1 MWLNLAWKNIRN
13 NPLGTALTLLLF
25 ALGIGLTNLL
35 MLLNHQLEQQFVKN
49 LAGVDL
55 VIGAKGSP
63 LQMILCNM
71 YHIDAPTGNIPLK
84 AAQPFLNPNH
94 PFIKKAIP
102 LSLGDSYQ
110 GYRIVG
116 STPDFAKWYDL
127 KLSSGHLPN
136 QSLEVV
142 IGASVAA
149 KIGLKIG
156 STFKSNHGLV
166 RTDDGIDHAH
176 EADDFKIVGI
186 FESSGSVA
194 DQLILTPL
202 ESIWAVHEH
211 EKEAIPDSLRAIT
224 SVLVQFKGRNMA
236 TLNMQRN
243 INENTELQ
251 AATPAIEIQRLREL
265 TGAGEALL
273 QGLAYL
279 ILIVSGLSIFIAL
292 YQSLRERKYEL
303 ALLRVMGAAR
313 FGVFWLICIEGI
325 LLALL
330 GSLMGILLSHMAM
343 QILSHHMMG
352 QYRYHFTGW
361 LFLKQELGMILGA
374 FGIGLLAAILPARS
388 AYQADISK
396 TLSNT

>member
-1 MWLNLAWKNIRN
+1 MWFNLAWKNIRN
-13 NPLGTALTLLLF
+13 NPLATALTLILF

-35 MLLNHQLEQQFVKN
+35 MLLNHQLERQFVKN

-84 AAQPFLNPNH
+84 VAQPFLNPNH

-102 LSLGDSYQ
+102 LSLGDSYG

-116 STPDFAKWYDL
+116 STNDFPNWYGA
-127 KLSSGHLPN
+127 KLSNGHLPN
-136 QSLEVV
+136 QALEVV
-142 IGASVAA
+142 IGSTVA
-149 KIGLKIG
+149 KKTGLKMG

-166 RTDDGIDHAH
+166 NEEDGIDHRH
-176 EADDFKIVGI
+176 EADDFKVVGT
-186 FESSGSVA
+186 FAPSGSVA

-224 SVLVQFKGRNMA
+224 SVLAQFKGRSIA

-243 INENTELQ
+243 INENTALQ

-279 ILIVSGLSIFIAL
+279 IIMVSGLSIFIAL

-313 FGVFWLICIEGI
+313 LGVFWLICIEGI

-330 GSLMGILLSHMAM
+330 GSLIGILLSHLAM
-343 QILSHHMMG
+343 QILGSYMTG
-352 QYRYHFTGW
+352 QYRYTFTGG
-361 LFLKQELGMILGA
+361 LFLKQELWFILGA
-374 FGIGLLAAILPARS
+374 LILGFWAAILPARS
-388 AYQADISK
+388 AYQTDISK
-396 TLSNT
+396 TLAK

>member
-1 MWLNLAWKNIRN
+1 MWFNLAWKNIRN
-13 NPLGTALTLLLF
+13 SPLATALTLVLF

-35 MLLNHQLEQQFVKN
+35 MLLNHQLERQFVKN
-49 LAGVDL
+49 LAGIDL

-84 AAQPFLNPNH
+84 VAQPFLNPNH

-102 LSLGDSYQ
+102 LSLGDSYK

-116 STPDFAKWYDL
+116 STNDFPNWYDA
-127 KLSSGHLPN
+127 KLASGRLPN

-142 IGASVAA
+142 IGTSVAE
-149 KIGLKIG
+149 KTGLKLG

-166 RTDDGIDHAH
+166 REDDGIDHAH
-176 EADDFKIVGI
+176 EADDFKVVGI
-186 FESSGSVA
+186 FAPSGSVA
-194 DQLILTPL
+194 DQLVLTPL

-224 SVLVQFKGRNMA
+224 SVLVQFKGRNIA
-236 TLNMQRN
+236 TLNMQRS

-273 QGLAYL
+273 RGLAYL
-279 ILIVSGLSIFIAL
+279 IIMVSGLSIFIAL

-313 FGVFWLICIEGI
+313 LGVFWLICVEGI

-330 GSLMGILLSHMAM
+330 GSLIGILLSHIAM
-343 QILSHHMMG
+343 HVLGGYMTG
-352 QYRYHFTGW
+352 QYRYTFTGG
-361 LFLKQELGMILGA
+361 LFLKQEWFFMVGA
-374 FGIGLLAAILPARS
+374 LFIGFIAALLPASS
-388 AYQADISK
+388 AYRTDISK
-396 TLSNT
+396 TLADA